1 MLKHKFLLIDL
12 LKYLSITIFVIMTLI
27 CTSNAFA
34 QEVYVINSLA
44 DDEFSSAY
52 DDPNTP
58 ADESKDGICGDELGR
73 CTLRAAI
80 EEAYN
85 RNAAAKFIFNVSGTI
100 DLYNFLEIP
109 DNCEIDGANQI
120 EISGF
125 YPISAVD
132 NTKIKGLRI
141 STTFGVE
148 ISGTNNIIGDPNH
161 YNEFVNSYTS
171 LIITGDN
178 NKVINNYFGITK
190 DGNLMPNQYGLM
202 VAGSN
207 NEIGEVDPSN
217 GNVFCG
223 NQTSAIEIATGS
235 DNKVKNNLIGTT
247 ADGRT
252 DAGNKTGILIGGSDN
267 NIIGGETWE
276 EGNVISGNNT
286 NGIFITASPPDS
298 YSDNNIISH
307 NIIGLKPDKSTWIP
321 NNSGITITNAT
332 MGAQIYDNIISGN
345 DGNGIEIFAYDEDS
359 FTLSHVIYRNFI
371 GTDGGENVLGND
383 GYGIYIG
390 GNVKIVAVGQD
401 ESNRYEGNTIVGNRV
416 GGVYIS
422 ALAGFSPER
431 IVVRDNKINTNGI
444 LNLYV
449 DTSANIGIKPPYN
462 LKYNSGLITGKHL
475 LKGAI
480 IDIYSAKRFELAP
493 SAYFRIGTTHTD
505 SLGNFSYYTNQNIES
520 IAVTATEYVWGNTSS
535 FARLDIVTDVA
546 DELKTV
552 TEYSLKQNYP
562 NPFNPST
569 RISFSIPKE
578 EFVSLIVYNSLG
590 EEVAELVKETKSAGN
605 YSVSF
610 NAGEL
615 TSGIYF
621 YQIKAGDFLETRKMI
636 LMR

>member
-1 MLKHKFLLIDL
+1 MLKHKFLQIDL

-58 ADESKDGICGDELGR
+58 TDESKDGICGDELGR

-120 EISGF
+120 EISGY
-125 YPISAVD
+125 YPISAD
-132 NTKIKGLRI
+132 NNTKIKGLRI
-141 STTFGVE
+141 STMFGVE
-148 ISGTNNIIGDPNH
+148 ISGTNNIIGDPNN

-202 VAGSN
+202 VVGSN
-207 NEIGEVDPSN
+207 NEIGEVGPSN

-252 DAGNKTGILIGGSDN
+252 DAGNGTGILIGGSDN

-286 NGIFITASPPDS
+286 NGILISASPPDS

-307 NIIGLKPDKSTWIP
+307 NIIGLKPDKLTSIP
-321 NNSGITITNAT
+321 NTSGITITNAT

-345 DGNGIEIFAYDEDS
+345 DENGIEIFAYDEDS
-359 FTLSHVIYRNFI
+359 FTHSHVIYRNFI
-371 GTDGGENVLGND
+371 GTDGGENVHGNG
-383 GYGIYIG
+383 GYGVYIG
-390 GNVKIVAVGQD
+390 GNVIIVAIGQD
-401 ESNRYEGNTIVGNRV
+401 EGNRYEGNTIVGNV
-416 GGVYIS
+416 YGGVKIDR
-422 ALAGFSPER
+422 LTDFSPER
-431 IVVRDNKINTNGI
+431 IVVRDNKLYTNGI
-444 LNLYV
+444 TNLFV

-462 LKYNSGLITGKHL
+462 LQYNSGLITGKHSM
-475 LKGAI
+475 KGAI
-480 IDIYSAKRFELAP
+480 IDIYSAKRSELAP
-493 SAYFRIGTTHTD
+493 SAYFRIGTTQTD

-520 IAVTATEYVWGNTSS
+520 IAVTATEYVWGNTSN
-535 FARLDIVTDVA
+535 FARLDIVTDVE
-546 DELKTV
+546 DKLNEPIDF
-552 TEYSLKQNYP
+552 SLKQNYP

-569 RISFSIPKE
+569 RISFSIPNE
-578 EFVSLIVYNSLG
+578 EFVSLKVFNSLG
-590 EEVAELVKETKSAGN
+590 EEVKELVNETRSAGN
-605 YSVSF
+605 YIVDF
-610 NAGEL
+610 NASNL
-615 TSGIYF
+615 TSGVYF
-621 YQIKAGDFLETRKMI
+621 YKLKTNSFTEVKKMI
-636 LMR
+636 LIR

>member
-12 LKYLSITIFVIMTLI
+12 LKYLSITIFVIITLI
-27 CTSNAFA
+27 STNNVFA
-34 QEVYVINSLA
+34 QEVYVINSLE

-58 ADESKDGICGDELGR
+58 ADESKDGICGDEMGR
-73 CTLRAAI
+73 CTLRAAM

-100 DLYNFLEIP
+100 DIYDYLEIP

-120 EISGF
+120 VITGF
-125 YPISAVD
+125 YPILAEN

-141 STTFGVE
+141 STMFGVE
-148 ISGTNNIIGDPNH
+148 IGGTNNIIGDPTH

-171 LIITGDN
+171 LIIDGDN
-178 NKVINNYFGITK
+178 NKVINTYFGITK
-190 DGNLMPNQYGLM
+190 DGNLMPNQFGLM
-202 VAGSN
+202 VSGDN
-207 NEIGEVDPSN
+207 NEIGEIGSSN

-223 NQTSAIEIATGS
+223 IQTSAIELVTGS
-235 DNKVKNNLIGTT
+235 NNKVKNNLIGTT

-252 DAGNKTGILIGGSDN
+252 DAGNGTGILIGGSDN

-286 NGIFITASPPDS
+286 NGIVITASPPDS

-345 DGNGIEIFAYDEDS
+345 DENGIEIFAYDEDS
-359 FTLSHVIYRNFI
+359 FTNSHVIYRNFI
-371 GTDGGENVLGND
+371 GTDGGENVLGNG
-383 GYGIYIG
+383 GYGVYIG

-401 ESNRYEGNTIVGNRV
+401 ESNRYEGNTIVGNVV
-416 GGVYIS
+416 GGVFIS

-431 IVVRDNKINTNGI
+431 IVVRDNKLYTNGI
-444 LNLYV
+444 TNLFV
-449 DTSANIGIKPPYN
+449 DTSANIRIKPPYN
-462 LKYNSGLITGKHL
+462 LQYNSGLITGKHS

-520 IAVTATEYVWGNTSS
+520 IAVTATEQVLGNTSS
-535 FARLDIVTDVA
+535 FARLDIVTDVT
-546 DELKTV
+546 DELKTP
-552 TEYSLKQNYP
+552 TDFSLKQNYP

-569 RISFSIPKE
+569 TISFSIPNE

-605 YSVSF
+605 YSVTF
-610 NAGEL
+610 DA
-615 TSGIYF
+615 SGLSSGVYIYRLSTGVSV
-621 YQIKAGDFLETRKMI
+621 QMKKMI
-636 LMR
+636 LNK